1 MAERLDLHEFQTRL
15 AERLKGS
22 ADRDAESSRLG
33 FLAGGRHWLVALDQV
48 GEVVTVSKL
57 ARAPWTQSWFLGVAG
72 VRGTI
77 YGCTDLA
84 AYLGVAPA
92 ETPEEVQLLLAGAR
106 FGAHAAFRIDR
117 ALGLRNIGDMSP
129 APLPGRPEPWRLG
142 TYVDVDGTEWHEIA
156 LEQVLAEA
164 DFLRVAAR

>member
-22 ADRDAESSRLG
+22 ADRDVESSRLG
-33 FLAGGRHWLVALDQV
+33 FLAGGRHWLIALDQV

-57 ARAPWTQSWFLGVAG
+57 AKAPWTQPWFIGVAG

-92 ETPEEVQLLLAGAR
+92 ESPEEVQLLLAGAR

-117 ALGLRNIGDMSP
+117 ALGLRNTGAMTQAVSQE
-129 APLPGRPEPWRLG
+129 LTEPWRLG
-142 TYVDVDGTEWHEIA
+142 AYIDAEGTEWQEIS
-156 LEQVLAEA
+156 LEQLLTEA